1 MANYDANG
9 IWNPDD
15 QFDLDQNN
23 QYQPV
28 QNGAPQ
34 PAGQDWSAVEA
45 QLRQA
50 GGNLYDPSDL
60 EGIIRNTSYNEP
72 GKAVS
77 LEQALSNQ
85 YNIYNQ
91 RAAPSSPQTA
101 TSQYSGGNPTAA
113 GAGDAALQQFMQ
125 MLQQRDS
132 AQQQQQAQMR
142 EILMGQ
148 LGQAQQ
154 PISADSPGIREI
166 LAGGRIGLQRGAE
179 RERKNAAELRAYDGS
194 GGLGGKAFDADVSGI
209 QQRQGE
215 SEAQMTG
222 QVMSQQLQRQED
234 KLQRLLTLATTLGD
248 AEAARNIQ
256 TQLAAIQTQLQQS
269 NFYDT
274 TAFNYAGLNQQG
286 NLGALQ
292 SILGAF

>member
-1 MANYDANG
+1 MALPYTDEIDPERYQDFNAPG
-9 IWNPDD
+9 
-15 QFDLDQNN
+15 QN
-23 QYQPV
+23 QL
-28 QNGAPQ
+28 A
-34 PAGQDWSAVEA
+34 PAGQDWSSVEQ

-60 EGIIRNTSYNEP
+60 EGIVRNTTYSEP

-91 RAAPSSPQTA
+91 RRGPTSPQAA
-101 TSQYSGGNPTAA
+101 TSQYSGGGGTPTAA

-125 MLQQRDS
+125 MLQSRDS
-132 AQQQQQAQMR
+132 AQQQQQAQLQQ
-142 EILMGQ
+142 ILMGQ
-148 LGQAQQ
+148 LGQASQ

-179 RERKNAAELRAYDGS
+179 RERKNAAEMRAYDGS

-209 QQRQGE
+209 LQRQGE
-215 SEAQMTG
+215 GEAQMTG
-222 QVMSQQLQRQED
+222 DVLSQQLQRQED

-256 TQLAAIQTQLQQS
+256 TQLQAIQTQLQQS
-269 NFYDT
+269 NFYDSS
-274 TAFNYAGLNQQG
+274 AFNYAQLNQSG
-286 NLGALQ
+286 NQAALMALLGAM
-292 SILGAF
+292 